1 MRLAPLV
8 KALLVV
14 GLAFSVAG
22 ALVTHQSVGA
32 VEWLVGVAVVAALSA
47 SALHFV
53 RQSLRAT

>member
-14 GLAFSVAG
+14 GLAFSVAR
-22 ALVTHQSVGA
+22 ALLTHQGVGA
-32 VEWLVGVAVVAALSA
+32 VEWFVGVAALSA
-47 SALHFV
+47 SARHFV